1 MNTINSIKSNF
12 VVRPKLI
19 TTKGPDMSDK
29 TIYFRSIKIQT
40 KKSKKQI
47 FQPDSTKRQMNLLK
61 QTASNDPKIKEL
73 YIIREYLIDTKKYN
87 LIFSK
92 SDNSNTYKLKMISY
106 QSNIEDFIFFYFD
119 EDYKK
124 YNNFNTINN
133 ISIEYTP
140 TNDDTI
146 YEGGPIEYSQSP
158 IPIWSK
164 TKIKDSVGLLTKILL
179 LIFKINDNTEKQNTL
194 LISQK
199 LDAGFEPGD
208 PYKYVISIND
218 IDRDWGQFLNYFS
231 GMGIKISA
239 AAATFGTT
247 TAFDEKLIKT
257 DDKELIEIYVDEMVD
272 LHKNN
277 KIKEKYGG
285 KRRKQKTTNKRKKTN
300 KRKTIKRN

>member
-1 MNTINSIKSNF
+1 
-12 VVRPKLI
+12 
-19 TTKGPDMSDK
+19 
-29 TIYFRSIKIQT
+29 
-40 KKSKKQI
+40 
-47 FQPDSTKRQMNLLK
+47 MNLLK
-61 QTASNDPKIKEL
+61 KTALNDAKKEL
-73 YIIREYLIDTKKYN
+73 YIIREYNIDTKKYN

-92 SDNSNTYKLKMISY
+92 SDNSNTYKLKMFSY
-106 QSNIEDFIFFYFD
+106 ASNIEDFICFYFD
-119 EDYKK
+119 EDYKLF
-124 YNNFNTINN
+124 NNFNTINN

-179 LIFKINDNTEKQNTL
+179 LIFKINENIEKQNTL

-218 IDRDWGQFLNYFS
+218 IDRDWGQFLNYYS

-239 AAATFGTT
+239 AAATLGAS
-247 TAFDEKLIKT
+247 TAFDEKLVTT
-257 DDKELIEIYVDEMVD
+257 DDKDLIEKYVDEMVD
-272 LHKNN
+272 LHKEK
-277 KIKEKYGG
+277 KITEKYGG
-285 KRRKQKTTNKRKKTN
+285 KRRKQKTTNKRKKIN
-300 KRKTIKRN
+300 KRKTIKRH